1 MRMLSQRLAKA
12 SSLALQGNTSAF
24 KQLRDSHSQ
33 FVTNLE
39 RLTRGGELAGTTV
52 PPSPDDVQPQLQALT
67 KTWSAT
73 DKDAVQLLDMET
85 NLVALSKDVASIT
98 NKNPEML
105 ELSEQVA
112 ALKLQSGAGAVSY
125 THLDVYKRQARADE
139 TDHVE

>member
-12 SSLALQGNTSAF
+12 SGLALQGNTSAF

-39 RLTRGGELAGTTV
+39 RLTKGGELAGTTV

-98 NKNPEML
+98 NKNP
-105 ELSEQVA
+105 
-112 ALKLQSGAGAVSY
+112 
-125 THLDVYKRQARADE
+125 
-139 TDHVE
+139 